1 MTSSLENE
9 RMKKEATLNERRWPR
24 VLSFFSGI
32 GMMAASLLTISHYF
46 LANFPESIF
55 EGSFCDISTFLNCD
69 SSAFSAISQV
79 MGIPIGYFGLII
91 GGLVA
96 LGALFPSNRFERTNA
111 FIALVNVLGVLSLF
125 FYAVFVSHSLC
136 LLCIGYY
143 IFSILSF
150 VLFWRFGIGQGEG
163 RFPGRFFRPSIKM
176 LTTFA
181 CITLLGAYGMINYHT
196 AREKVR
202 ESLADKIVKQFYELP
217 VVNDPSFLSP
227 FWTVRSTGY
236 FEDAPIRV
244 IEFSDFLCPDCLFL
258 TQQFNKLK
266 EEFAGKINI
275 AFQFFPLEASCNIV
289 VDKDL
294 HPGACEL
301 AYIAAYD
308 PSKFVAI
315 HDELFANFNAARDP
329 EWRRELA
336 VRYGV
341 EDALT
346 DPATKD
352 MVSTIVQTGIEYE
365 KTSDVYAYGIRS
377 TPTMIINGRMII
389 GTLPYEHMRAIFRA
403 LVDESEG
410 GKKFLENWVPA
421 KVRRYERNG
430 Q

>member
-1 MTSSLENE
+1 MQKTLSLNGS
-9 RMKKEATLNERRWPR
+9 RWLR

-32 GMMAASLLTISHYF
+32 GMMAASLLTINHYF

-55 EGSFCDISTFLNCD
+55 EGSFCDISTFFNCD

-96 LGALFPSNRFERTNA
+96 LGALFPSDGFEHTNT

-125 FYAVFVSHSLC
+125 FYAVFGLHSLC
-136 LLCIGYY
+136 LLCSGYY

-150 VLFWRFGIGQGEG
+150 ILFWRFGIGKGEK

-176 LTTFA
+176 LITFA
-181 CITLLGAYGMINYHT
+181 CITLFGAYGMINYRT

-202 ESLADKIVKQFYELP
+202 ESVAVKIVKQFYELP
-217 VVNDPSFLSP
+217 EVNAPSFLSP
-227 FWTVRSTGY
+227 FWTVRSTEY
-236 FEDAPIRV
+236 FEDAPIHL
-244 IEFSDFLCPDCLFL
+244 IEFSDFLCPDCLFF
-258 TQQFNKLK
+258 TQQLNKLK
-266 EEFAGKINI
+266 EEFAGKMNI
-275 AFQFFPLEASCNIV
+275 AFQFFPLEAGCNTV
-289 VDKDL
+289 VEKDL

-346 DPATKD
+346 DSATKD
-352 MVSTIVQTGIEYE
+352 MISTIVQTGIEYE
-365 KTSDVYAYGIRS
+365 KTSDVYAHGIRS
-377 TPTMIINGRMII
+377 TPTIIINGRMII
-389 GTLPYEHMRAIFRA
+389 GTLPYEHLRAIFQA
-403 LVDESEG
+403 LIAESEG

-421 KVRRYERNG
+421 KVRRKQR
-430 Q
+430 